1 MKVAIL
7 GGGNVYALDLARHLH
22 ELGIQHFGIGRSP
35 RKPPAFWVEHHYDYR
50 ALHLRRE
57 RTAVMAVLD
66 TEKPDIIVNYAA
78 QGEGQASF
86 GAYAPLFYETNTLA
100 LVTLAEQLRS
110 RDYLRH
116 FVQIGTSELYGSTRE
131 PATEDAPLKPSSPYA
146 ISKAAFDLHL
156 QTMHAVGGFP
166 ANVVRPS
173 NCVARGQQLHRIV
186 PKAIICALTGRRLPL
201 HGGGTAEKSY
211 LHATDLSRGVMAVI
225 ERGEKG
231 LIYNCGP
238 TDSIRIMY
246 VVEMVAEACGVDSDT
261 FVKVTADRAGQD
273 SRYWLDSSRLRAIGW
288 RPTIPLSEAI
298 SDMVAWVRSNPE
310 ILTMSTD
317 YSVRP

>member
-22 ELGIQHFGIGRSP
+22 ELGIPHFGIGRSP

-66 TEKPDIIVNYAA
+66 TEKPDVIVNYAA

-100 LVTLAEQLRS
+100 LVNIAEQLRQ
-110 RDYLRH
+110 RDYVRH
-116 FVQIGTSELYGSTRE
+116 FIQIGTSELYGSTRE

-156 QTMHAVGGFP
+156 QTMHAVSGFP

-186 PKAIICALTGRRLPL
+186 PKAIICALTGKKLPL
-201 HGGGTAEKSY
+201 HGGGLAEKSY

-225 ERGEKG
+225 ARGEKG

-238 TDSIRIMY
+238 AVPTSIRD
-246 VVEMVAEACGVDSDT
+246 VVELVGSFCGKHLDEIAEIAPE
-261 FVKVTADRAGQD
+261 RPGQD
-273 SRYWLDSSRLRAIGW
+273 SRYWLDSSRLRALGW
-288 RPTIPLSEAI
+288 KPTIPLAGAI
-298 SDMVAWVRSNPE
+298 AEMVEWVRANPE